1 MINRISKNYKD
12 IDLSFDPHPFNKD
25 LSVKKDKAAINN
37 AIVNLISTRPYDR
50 PFHPEIGCQIHSLL
64 FENFTPVTKATA
76 EQTIIDVLV
85 KFEPRIE
92 LISVNCFQSTAD
104 ENEMII
110 SIIYNYDNS
119 PEPITLTTS
128 LSRVR

>member
-1 MINRISKNYKD
+1 MVNRTSRNYKD
-12 IDLSFDPHPFNKD
+12 IDLSFDPHPFTKD
-25 LSVKKDKAAINN
+25 LAVKKDKEAINN

-50 PFHPEIGCQIHSLL
+50 PFHPEIGCQIYSLL
-64 FENFTPVTKATA
+64 FENFTSITKASA
-76 EQTIIDVLV
+76 EQTIVDVIS
-85 KFEPRIE
+85 KFEPRIN
-92 LISVNCFQSTAD
+92 LISVLCYQSTDD

-110 SIIYNYDNS
+110 NITYLYDNS